1 MSAGLNLTA
10 PFKPNHADVTLAR
23 RAGEALAHLAE
34 HDRTVRVVA
43 EDGLTESVELPA
55 QAVLLLVDMLE
66 HLAAGNGVSIV
77 PIQAELTTQQAADM
91 LNVSRPF
98 LIGLLERG
106 DMPFHKVGTH
116 RRVRYGDLIAY
127 RQREHEARHQVLDD
141 LVRQAQE
148 LDLSY

>member
-1 MSAGLNLTA
+1 MSAALTLTA
-10 PFKPNHADVTLAR
+10 PFKPNQADVTLAR
-23 RAGEALAHLAE
+23 RASDALAHLAE

-43 EDGLTESVELPA
+43 EDGLTESFELPA
-55 QAVLLLVDMLE
+55 QAVLLLMDMLE
-66 HLAAGNGVSIV
+66 HIAAGNGVSIV

-127 RQREHEARHQVLDD
+127 RHREHEARHQVLDD
-141 LVRQAQE
+141 LVQQAQE
-148 LDLSY
+148 LDLGY

>member
-77 PIQAELTTQQAADM
+77 PIQAELTTQQAAD
-91 LNVSRPF
+91 
-98 LIGLLERG
+98 
-106 DMPFHKVGTH
+106 KVGTH

-148 LDLSY
+148 LDLGY